1 VISCTECHRRKQK
14 VGWSAAS
21 QTALTL
27 TIQCD
32 RAFPCS
38 NCIARKKESLCH
50 YENESARKQQLLEES
65 ASVSSDGGNR
75 SSLGRLEADS
85 TTQVSSLGYVKGGE
99 NSTTTLAIFK
109 RIEGYG
115 ENPSPVVAQAPPST
129 ADNSGLGEKYKSF
142 IRQLPSKEHIEK
154 LVATYFHE
162 VNYQYYPLDEGIFRD
177 HLQQWFDLSF
187 STLNEGPL
195 GLSGDL
201 RFLPALLFQM
211 LALALQYQPSNYD
224 RSLDSLKYAA
234 GMSLDNLA
242 SDYSESGIAISSL
255 LGKRHTAL
263 TAVQAGFL
271 RTSYLKNC
279 GMIPESWHS
288 LSQTIR
294 DAQEIGL
301 HKKLMD
307 RPRAALLTAE
317 DTLENL
323 WAEQLRRRMWMTL
336 TGWDIHMAI
345 ILGRPTTIDS
355 RDAATILPIDA
366 PSPKNR
372 RAVAPSPRT
381 EDDPPTPLTTYI
393 WSAKISTTLWD
404 IYNLERDD
412 PNQRHI
418 PGVER
423 IHKMIAEAAL
433 SCPPFLR
440 VENPDTRFDSHPDCY
455 WLPYFRRKIQTDLA
469 FAYMALH
476 RPYIFTKAS
485 SRTAAV
491 SAALDILRAQRK
503 FFSSLDEKDYKM
515 FSLVISTFDAIVL
528 VAAVYI
534 LHPNENRDQLDDALQ
549 HFEWGMERFKM
560 LGGRNAMANSAL
572 GVLKAINVRL
582 KKVLSCG
589 KTPRYLSPASQTSA
603 RPFTHPTSSTSSS
616 STSPPAPTPG
626 AYSARSGSGLQQ
638 IARSQS
644 SAPNVYSLSASTSD
658 FSNHSQ
664 YIQPTIS
671 NLTSPTPPPD
681 PAWERFSGNMQISPN
696 FDFSSMAPLQPVHD
710 LIYNDLSTIV
720 DAQALDPQLGDMGT
734 SDMGVVDTSAWQFEG
749 DFRNDSFWGLMNY
762 YNP

>member
-1 VISCTECHRRKQK
+1 
-14 VGWSAAS
+14 
-21 QTALTL
+21 
-27 TIQCD
+27 
-32 RAFPCS
+32 
-38 NCIARKKESLCH
+38 
-50 YENESARKQQLLEES
+50 LLEES
-65 ASVSSDGGNR
+65 ASVSSDGGKG
-75 SSLGRLEADS
+75 SSLARFEADS

-115 ENPSPVVAQAPPST
+115 ANPSPVVAHAPPST
-129 ADNSGLGEKYKSF
+129 VDISGLREKYKTF
-142 IRQLPSKEHIEK
+142 IRQLPPKEYIQN

-187 STLNEGPL
+187 STLNDGPL
-195 GLSGDL
+195 GLSEDL

-224 RSLDSLKYAA
+224 RSLDCLKYAA

-242 SDYSESGIAISSL
+242 SDYSESGMAISSL

-271 RTSYLKNC
+271 RTTYLKNC
-279 GMIPESWHS
+279 GMVPESWHS

-301 HKKLMD
+301 HKRLMD
-307 RPRAALLTAE
+307 RPARAPRLTAE
-317 DTLENL
+317 EALEDL

-336 TGWDIHMAI
+336 KTWDIHMAI
-345 ILGRPTTIDS
+345 ILGRPTTMDP

-366 PSPKNR
+366 PTPKNR

-381 EDDPPTPLTTYI
+381 EDDIPTPLTSHL

-412 PNQRHI
+412 PHQRHI
-418 PGVER
+418 PRVER
-423 IHKMIAEAAL
+423 VHKMITEAAL
-433 SCPPFLR
+433 NCPPFLR

-469 FAYMALH
+469 FAFMALH

-491 SAALDILRAQRK
+491 SASLDILRAQRQL
-503 FFSSLDEKDYKM
+503 FSLLDEKDYKM

-528 VAAVYI
+528 LAAVYI

-549 HFEWGMERFKM
+549 HFQWGMERFKM
-560 LGGRNAMANSAL
+560 LDGRNAMANSAL

-582 KKVLSCG
+582 KKVLSSG
-589 KTPRYLSPASQTSA
+589 KTPQSLPPAPQTSA
-603 RPFTHPTSSTSSS
+603 HRFTHRTPSTSSG
-616 STSPPAPTPG
+616 TSPPVPTPDI
-626 AYSARSGSGLQQ
+626 YSARSGSSLQQ
-638 IARSQS
+638 ITTSQS
-644 SAPNVYSLSASTSD
+644 STPNGYRLSASTPD
-658 FSNHSQ
+658 VSNHSQ

-681 PAWERFSGNMQISPN
+681 PAWERSPS

-720 DAQALDPQLGDMGT
+720 DTQALELQLGDMGT
-734 SDMGVVDTSAWQFEG
+734 TDMGVVDTSAWQFEG